1 MIRKKTQDK
10 ESELCKELRS
20 YRRAGIQL
28 WLEGLPSTPEEITKA
43 CYTMEGK
50 NYMRDYIRNTNEEVT
65 DIAFDLVAEE
75 L

>member
-1 MIRKKTQDK
+1 MIQRKTQEE
-10 ESELCKELRS
+10 ESKLYKELRS
-20 YRRAGIQL
+20 YRQAGIQL
-28 WLEGLPSTPEEITKA
+28 WLDGMPSSPEEITRA

-50 NYMRDYIRNTNEEVT
+50 NYMRDYIRNTKEEVT